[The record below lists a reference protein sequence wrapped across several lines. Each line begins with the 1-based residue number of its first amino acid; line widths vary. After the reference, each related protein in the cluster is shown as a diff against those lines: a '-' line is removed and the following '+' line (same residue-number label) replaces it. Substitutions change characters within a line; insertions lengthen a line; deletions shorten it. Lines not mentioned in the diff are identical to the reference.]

1 MFTSEQQTLF
11 NQAYTAYQN
20 LIIFIEKT
28 SEKGSGDDLRSDLQI
43 QGILANM
50 ANVSRAGLP
59 DDEQMFIR
67 SLIGGTQKLQKKV
80 PGYPQYF
87 MDMNPTSWRGI
98 SPVMDK
104 QLKMLPICLQ
114 HCTALARQGKD
125 PQTDQVMVN
134 LMIVLQSFLMLSD
147 YEKANKRIAL
157 GALCSRMLEY
167 CANQNLTLSDSVREI
182 LETSARGGDAQAKL
196 IGASAGSTQ
205 SRNPLDELNDMVAG
219 MTADLQRKTAELG
232 EITGTGRTK
241 KTISELV
248 GDLFGNPAGG
258 NPSGGNKSG
267 EENACPVEDTSSA
280 DQSGKNTEA
289 GPGEQT
295 GEISEEKT
303 EETAE
308 EDAMDY
314 SAEDVDERIEKILED
329 LNQYIGLTTVKAE
342 VRSLINMQ
350 KVNVKRRNMGLKEA
364 DVSKHLVFSGN
375 PGTGKTTV
383 ARTLAQVYKELGIL
397 KTGELIEVDRSGLVA
412 GYIGQTA
419 IKTSEV
425 IEKAMGGVLFVDEA
439 YTLSAK
445 KGESDYGQEAIDTIL
460 KAMED
465 KRDEFIVIVAGYT
478 DLMEEFLDS
487 NPGLRSRFNKFIFF
501 PDYTPDELSAIFEF
515 TAKKNGYTVA
525 PDVLSLVRDYY
536 VIKTALNEPNFANA
550 RDVRNLFEK
559 AVARQANRLAD
570 KDDCTRE
577 ELEAIL
583 AEDIFPKEETDAA
596 VEAPE
601 TDEENSTGDAEPEN
615 STGDAEPENGAGDT
629 DQESSTGD
637 ADTENSAGDA
647 DQESSTG
654 DAEPADKGN
663 STEGEDPSDAEE

>member
-289 GPGEQT
+289 GQGEQT

-525 PDVLSLVRDYY
+525 PDVLSLVKDYY

-601 TDEENSTGDAEPEN
+601 TGEEN
-615 STGDAEPENGAGDT
+615 STGDAEPENGA
-629 DQESSTGD
+629 GD

-654 DAEPADKGN
+654 DAERADKGN
-663 STEGEDPSDAEE
+663 STEGEGPSDAEE

>member
-1 MFTSEQQTLF
+1 MFTDEQQTLF

-43 QGILANM
+43 QGILADM
-50 ANVSRAGLP
+50 ANISHASLP

-80 PGYPQYF
+80 PGYPQFF
-87 MDMNPTSWRGI
+87 MDMNPSSWKGI
-98 SPVMDK
+98 SPVMEK
-104 QLKMLPICLQ
+104 QLKMLPVCLQ
-114 HCTALARQGKD
+114 HCTAQARAGRD

-147 YEKANKRIAL
+147 FEKAHKRIVL
-157 GALCSRMLEY
+157 GSLCSRMLEY
-167 CANQNLTLSDSVREI
+167 CENQKLPLSGQVREI
-182 LETSARGGDAQAKL
+182 LETTAKGGDAQAKL
-196 IGASAGSTQ
+196 TGASAGSTQ
-205 SRNPLDELNDMVAG
+205 SRNPLDELNDMVTG
-219 MTADLQRKTAELG
+219 MTADLQRKTAEL
-232 EITGTGRTK
+232 ETITGAGRTK

-248 GDLFGNPAGG
+248 GDLFGNPGGTSETGGTSGNESAGG
-258 NPSGGNKSG
+258 DPSAERSEDAPAQ
-267 EENACPVEDTSSA
+267 EEA
-280 DQSGKNTEA
+280 SGKDKNTGDKEE
-289 GPGEQT
+289 G
-295 GEISEEKT
+295 SEEQ
-303 EETAE
+303 AG

-314 SAEDVDERIEKILED
+314 SAEDVDARIEKILED

-350 KVNVKRRNMGLKEA
+350 KVNVKRKKMGLKEA

-419 IKTSEV
+419 IKTAEV

-501 PDYTPDELSAIFEF
+501 PDYTPDELSEIFAF

-525 PDVLSLVRDYY
+525 EDVLGLVKNYY

-577 ELEAIL
+577 DLETIL
-583 AEDIFPKEETDAA
+583 AEDIFPKEEEVQTDTSTDDDTSAPDEVSAA
-596 VEAPE
+596 DTSAPDAESGADEVPSVNAESGADDTPDADPESEADGTPD
-601 TDEENSTGDAEPEN
+601 TDEES
-615 STGDAEPENGAGDT
+615 GAG
-629 DQESSTGD
+629 
-637 ADTENSAGDA
+637 
-647 DQESSTG
+647 
-654 DAEPADKGN
+654 
-663 STEGEDPSDAEE
+663 EE

>member
-1 MFTSEQQTLF
+1 MFTDEQQTLF

-43 QGILANM
+43 QGILADM
-50 ANVSRAGLP
+50 ANISHASLP

-80 PGYPQYF
+80 PGYPQFF
-87 MDMNPTSWRGI
+87 MDMNPSSWKGI
-98 SPVMDK
+98 SPVMEK
-104 QLKMLPICLQ
+104 QLKMLPVCLQ
-114 HCTALARQGKD
+114 HCTAQARAGRD

-147 YEKANKRIAL
+147 FEKAHKRIVL
-157 GALCSRMLEY
+157 GSLCSRMLEY
-167 CANQNLTLSDSVREI
+167 CENQKLPLSGQVREI
-182 LETSARGGDAQAKL
+182 LETTAKGGDAQAKL
-196 IGASAGSTQ
+196 TGASAGSTQ
-205 SRNPLDELNDMVAG
+205 SRNPLDELNDMVTG
-219 MTADLQRKTAELG
+219 MTADLQRKTAEL
-232 EITGTGRTK
+232 ETITGAGRTK

-248 GDLFGNPAGG
+248 GDLFGNPGGTSETGGTSGNESAGG
-258 NPSGGNKSG
+258 DPSAESPEDAAQ
-267 EENACPVEDTSSA
+267 EEA
-280 DQSGKNTEA
+280 SGKDKNTGDKEE
-289 GPGEQT
+289 G
-295 GEISEEKT
+295 SEEQ
-303 EETAE
+303 AG

-314 SAEDVDERIEKILED
+314 SAEDVDARIEKILED

-350 KVNVKRRNMGLKEA
+350 KVNVKRKKMGLKEA

-419 IKTSEV
+419 IKTAEV

-501 PDYTPDELSAIFEF
+501 PDYTPDELSEIFAF

-525 PDVLSLVRDYY
+525 EDVLGLVKNYY

-577 ELEAIL
+577 DLETIL
-583 AEDIFPKEETDAA
+583 AEDIFPKEEEVQTDTSTDGDTSAA
-596 VEAPE
+596 DTSAP
-601 TDEENSTGDAEPEN
+601 DAESGADEVPSVN
-615 STGDAEPENGAGDT
+615 AESGADDT
-629 DQESSTGD
+629 P
-637 ADTENSAGDA
+637 DA
-647 DQESSTG
+647 DQESEADSTPDTDEESG
-654 DAEPADKGN
+654 A
-663 STEGEDPSDAEE
+663 GEE

>member
-50 ANVSRAGLP
+50 ANVSRAQLP

-80 PGYPQYF
+80 PGYPQFF
-87 MDMNPTSWRGI
+87 MDMNPSSWKDI

-114 HCTALARQGKD
+114 HCTALLRQGKD

-147 YEKANKRIAL
+147 YEKANRRIVL
-157 GALCSRMLEY
+157 GALCTRMLEY
-167 CANQNLTLSDSVREI
+167 CANQKLPVSDSVREI
-182 LETSARGGDAQAKL
+182 LETTARGGDAQAKL
-196 IGASAGSTQ
+196 TGASAGSTQ
-205 SRNPLDELNDMVAG
+205 SRNPLDELNDMVTG

-232 EITGTGRTK
+232 SITGAGRTK

-248 GDLFGNPAGG
+248 GDLFGNPAGTGETG
-258 NPSGGNKSG
+258 NAGGNDSNAGGSPAGSSSGG
-267 EENACPVEDTSSA
+267 EDTVTQQDTPA
-280 DQSGKNTEA
+280 QDQTGKNTEE
-289 GPGEQT
+289 G
-295 GEISEEKT
+295 SEEQ
-303 EETAE
+303 AE
-308 EDAMDY
+308 EEAMDY
-314 SAEDVDERIEKILED
+314 SAEDVDARIEEILED

-383 ARTLAQVYKELGIL
+383 ARTLARVYKELGIL

-419 IKTSEV
+419 IKTAEV

-501 PDYTPDELSAIFEF
+501 PDYTPDELSAIFAF

-525 PDVLSLVRDYY
+525 EDVLELVKNYY

-583 AEDIFPKEETDAA
+583 AEDIFPKEEEEQEDTSTQNDTSSEDETPAADAPA
-596 VEAPE
+596 EADE
-601 TDEENSTGDAEPEN
+601 QQVSDEEN
-615 STGDAEPENGAGDT
+615 GADEAPASGEESGADDT
-629 DQESSTGD
+629 D
-637 ADTENSAGDA
+637 
-647 DQESSTG
+647 
-654 DAEPADKGN
+654 
-663 STEGEDPSDAEE
+663 PSEEE

>member
-1 MFTSEQQTLF
+1 MFTDEQQTLF

-43 QGILANM
+43 QGILADM
-50 ANVSRAGLP
+50 ANISHASLP

-80 PGYPQYF
+80 PGYPQFF
-87 MDMNPTSWRGI
+87 MDMNPSSWKGI
-98 SPVMDK
+98 SPVMEK
-104 QLKMLPICLQ
+104 QLKMLPVCLQ
-114 HCTALARQGKD
+114 HCTAQARAGRD

-147 YEKANKRIAL
+147 FEKAHKRIVL
-157 GALCSRMLEY
+157 GSLCSRMLEY
-167 CANQNLTLSDSVREI
+167 CENQKLPLSGQVREI
-182 LETSARGGDAQAKL
+182 LETTAKGGDAQAKL
-196 IGASAGSTQ
+196 TGASAGSTQ
-205 SRNPLDELNDMVAG
+205 SRNPLDELNDMVTG
-219 MTADLQRKTAELG
+219 MTADLQRKTAEL
-232 EITGTGRTK
+232 ETITGAGRTK

-248 GDLFGNPAGG
+248 GDLFGNPGGTSETGGTSGNESAGG
-258 NPSGGNKSG
+258 DPSAESPEDAAQ
-267 EENACPVEDTSSA
+267 EEA
-280 DQSGKNTEA
+280 SGKDKNTGDKEE
-289 GPGEQT
+289 G
-295 GEISEEKT
+295 SEEQ
-303 EETAE
+303 AG

-314 SAEDVDERIEKILED
+314 SAEDVDARIEKILED

-350 KVNVKRRNMGLKEA
+350 KVNVKRKKMGLKEA

-419 IKTSEV
+419 IKTAEV

-501 PDYTPDELSAIFEF
+501 PDYTPDELSEIFAF

-525 PDVLSLVRDYY
+525 EDVLGLVKNYY

-577 ELEAIL
+577 DLETIL
-583 AEDIFPKEETDAA
+583 AEDIFPKEEEVQTDTSTDDDTSAA
-596 VEAPE
+596 DTSAPDAESGADEVPSVNAESGADDTPDADPESEADGTPD
-601 TDEENSTGDAEPEN
+601 TDEES
-615 STGDAEPENGAGDT
+615 GAG
-629 DQESSTGD
+629 
-637 ADTENSAGDA
+637 
-647 DQESSTG
+647 
-654 DAEPADKGN
+654 
-663 STEGEDPSDAEE
+663 EE

>member
-1 MFTSEQQTLF
+1 
-11 NQAYTAYQN
+11 
-20 LIIFIEKT
+20 
-28 SEKGSGDDLRSDLQI
+28 
-43 QGILANM
+43 
-50 ANVSRAGLP
+50 
-59 DDEQMFIR
+59 
-67 SLIGGTQKLQKKV
+67 
-80 PGYPQYF
+80 
-87 MDMNPTSWRGI
+87 
-98 SPVMDK
+98 
-104 QLKMLPICLQ
+104 
-114 HCTALARQGKD
+114 
-125 PQTDQVMVN
+125 
-134 LMIVLQSFLMLSD
+134 
-147 YEKANKRIAL
+147 
-157 GALCSRMLEY
+157 MLEY
-167 CANQNLTLSDSVREI
+167 CANQKLPVSDSVREI
-182 LETSARGGDAQAKL
+182 LETTARGGDAQAKL
-196 IGASAGSTQ
+196 TGASAGSTQ
-205 SRNPLDELNDMVAG
+205 SRNPLDELNDMVTG

-232 EITGTGRTK
+232 SITGAGRTK

-248 GDLFGNPAGG
+248 GDLFGNPAGTGETG
-258 NPSGGNKSG
+258 NAGGNDSNAGGSPAGSSSGG
-267 EENACPVEDTSSA
+267 EDTVTQQDTPA
-280 DQSGKNTEA
+280 QDQTGKNTEE
-289 GPGEQT
+289 G
-295 GEISEEKT
+295 SEEQ
-303 EETAE
+303 AE
-308 EDAMDY
+308 EEAMDY
-314 SAEDVDERIEKILED
+314 SAEDVDARIEEILED

-383 ARTLAQVYKELGIL
+383 ARTLARVYKELGIL

-419 IKTSEV
+419 IKTAEV

-501 PDYTPDELSAIFEF
+501 PDYTPDELSAIFAF

-525 PDVLSLVRDYY
+525 EDVLELVKNYY

-583 AEDIFPKEETDAA
+583 AEDIFPKEEEEQEDTSTQNDTSSEDETPAADAPA
-596 VEAPE
+596 EADE
-601 TDEENSTGDAEPEN
+601 QQVSDEEN
-615 STGDAEPENGAGDT
+615 GADEAPASGEESGADDT
-629 DQESSTGD
+629 D
-637 ADTENSAGDA
+637 
-647 DQESSTG
+647 
-654 DAEPADKGN
+654 
-663 STEGEDPSDAEE
+663 PSEEE

>member
-50 ANVSRAGLP
+50 ANVSRAQLP

-80 PGYPQYF
+80 PGYPQFF
-87 MDMNPTSWRGI
+87 MDMNPSSWKGI
-98 SPVMDK
+98 SQVMDK

-114 HCTALARQGKD
+114 HCTALLRQGKD
-125 PQTDQVMVN
+125 PQTDKVMVN

-147 YEKANKRIAL
+147 YEKANRRIVL
-157 GALCSRMLEY
+157 GTLCSRMLEY
-167 CANQNLTLSDSVREI
+167 CANQKLPISDSVREI
-182 LETSARGGDAQAKL
+182 LETTARGGDAQAKL
-196 IGASAGSTQ
+196 TGASAGSTQ
-205 SRNPLDELNDMVAG
+205 SRNPLDDLNDMVTG

-232 EITGTGRTK
+232 SITGTSRTK

-248 GDLFGNPAGG
+248 GDLFGNPSGTGGTVNTSGNDPAGSDA
-258 NPSGGNKSG
+258 PSGSGSG
-267 EENACPVEDTSSA
+267 EENTVSQEDTSA
-280 DQSGKNTEA
+280 QDQSGE
-289 GPGEQT
+289 
-295 GEISEEKT
+295 ST
-303 EETAE
+303 EERAE
-308 EDAMDY
+308 EQAEEETMDY
-314 SAEDVDERIEKILED
+314 SAEDVDARIEKILED

-419 IKTSEV
+419 IKTAEV

-501 PDYTPDELSAIFEF
+501 PDYTPDELSAIFAF

-525 PDVLSLVRDYY
+525 EDVLELVKNYY

-583 AEDIFPKEETDAA
+583 AEDIFPKEDAEQEDTSIQGDASAA
-596 VEAPE
+596 VEAPAS
-601 TDEENSTGDAEPEN
+601 DEEAGADEVPASDEEAGADEAPASDEEAEADETPASDEE
-615 STGDAEPENGAGDT
+615 SGADSA
-629 DQESSTGD
+629 DSSD
-637 ADTENSAGDA
+637 
-647 DQESSTG
+647 
-654 DAEPADKGN
+654 
-663 STEGEDPSDAEE
+663 EE

>member
-50 ANVSRAGLP
+50 ANVSRAQLP

-80 PGYPQYF
+80 PGYPQFF
-87 MDMNPTSWRGI
+87 MDMNPSSWKGI

-114 HCTALARQGKD
+114 HCTALLRQGKD

-147 YEKANKRIAL
+147 YEKANRRIVL
-157 GALCSRMLEY
+157 GALCTRMLEY
-167 CANQNLTLSDSVREI
+167 CANQKLPVSDSVREI
-182 LETSARGGDAQAKL
+182 LETTARGGDAQAKL
-196 IGASAGSTQ
+196 TGASAGSTQ
-205 SRNPLDELNDMVAG
+205 SRNPLDELNDMVTG

-232 EITGTGRTK
+232 SITGAGRTK

-248 GDLFGNPAGG
+248 GDLFGNPAGTGETG
-258 NPSGGNKSG
+258 NAGGNDSNAGDSPAGSSSGG
-267 EENACPVEDTSSA
+267 EDTDTQQDTPVQ
-280 DQSGKNTEA
+280 DQTGKNTEE
-289 GPGEQT
+289 G
-295 GEISEEKT
+295 SEEQ
-303 EETAE
+303 AE
-308 EDAMDY
+308 EEAMDY
-314 SAEDVDERIEKILED
+314 SAEDVDARIEEILED

-383 ARTLAQVYKELGIL
+383 ARTLARVYKELGIL

-419 IKTSEV
+419 IKTAEV

-501 PDYTPDELSAIFEF
+501 PDYTPDELSAIFAF

-525 PDVLSLVRDYY
+525 EDVLELVKNYY

-583 AEDIFPKEETDAA
+583 AEDIFPKEEEEQEDTSTQNDTSSEDETTASDAPA
-596 VEAPE
+596 EADVPPASDEENGADEAPA
-601 TDEENSTGDAEPEN
+601 TDEES
-615 STGDAEPENGAGDT
+615 GAD
-629 DQESSTGD
+629 D
-637 ADTENSAGDA
+637 AD
-647 DQESSTG
+647 
-654 DAEPADKGN
+654 
-663 STEGEDPSDAEE
+663 PSEEE